1 MTNDSYPLLAGGELV
16 RNERALLSR
25 VECGSM
31 MTSARAVRFIVLHCS
46 ATRCDRAYSVRQLR
60 NDHLKR
66 GFKDIGYHFYV
77 RRDGTLTQHRM
88 LLEVGAHARP
98 YNRCSIGICYEGGL
112 DERGHPA
119 DTRTDFQKHSLRVLV
134 MLLLRDYPGSRLCG
148 HRDLSP
154 DLDCNGEIEPEEWI
168 KACPCFD
175 AASILQ
181 DSVPPNPA
189 YL

>member
-1 MTNDSYPLLAGGELV
+1 MRTINL
-16 RNERALLSR
+16 
-25 VECGSM
+25 
-31 MTSARAVRFIVLHCS
+31 IVIHCS
-46 ATRCDRAYSVRQLR
+46 ATREDKVFTEYDLDVCHRR
-60 NDHLKR
+60 R
-66 GFKDIGYHFYV
+66 GFNGAGYHFYI
-77 RRDGTLTQHRM
+77 RKNGDIKTLRPIGQP
-88 LLEVGAHARP
+88 GAHVKNHNAD
-98 YNRCSIGICYEGGL
+98 SVGICYEGGL

-119 DTRTDFQKHSLRVLV
+119 DTRTDFQKHSLLVLV